1 MDHQQARLKL
11 IVALGYFYDCGKLI
25 SSNSFESEHIHIAAA
40 AFPRDE
46 NQYLLTFKSIVY
58 FTFLSLLYLI
68 SHKEERNPQYYLY
81 ADL

>member
-46 NQYLLTFKSIVY
+46 NQYLLTFKSIVTLHFSPCY
-58 FTFLSLLYLI
+58 VLSPTRKKGI
-68 SHKEERNPQYYLY
+68 HNTI
-81 ADL
+81 